1 MFSKAP
7 RERRLASWAFAYI
20 TTVYSIN
27 WFLDGKPTL
36 HSWSVPFGRG
46 VKASLYVGVYR
57 CAYGGSALR
66 IRASVV
72 IGDVGMSFSLLV
84 MSLCGFVIRRQGV
97 RALQRGH
104 I

>member
-1 MFSKAP
+1 MFSRAP
-7 RERRLASWAFAYI
+7 RESRLASGAFAYL

-27 WFLDGKPTL
+27 WFPDVKPAL

-57 CAYGGSALR
+57 CACGESALR

-72 IGDVGMSFSLLV
+72 IGDIGVSFSLLA

-97 RALQRGH
+97 RALQ
-104 I
+104 